1 MSNILLSV
9 VIPVYNVEKYLQQ
22 CVDSII
28 NQLTDECEI
37 ILVDDG
43 STDGSGLICDNYSE
57 KNTNVRVL
65 HQKNSGHSAARN
77 AGLKMAVGEYV
88 SFIDSD
94 DYIGQGCVKE
104 ILNWIKT
111 TDADICFMEGYK
123 LFSDGTTESLG
134 DEIDRSRISG
144 RSQEEV
150 FQHLATRPKYP
161 GSACTKLFRR
171 EFLMENDLKFP
182 IDLTHAEDLTL
193 CLNCF
198 LKAERFDALPCPFY
212 YYRQNREG
220 SMTSKISGSSFHGL
234 SEFVSNFADSLTDKQ
249 RKPHTKI
256 TWYAMAFVAYEYSI
270 LLWNYSRL
278 SASQKRDAK
287 FFLKDYK
294 WVLNFGAS
302 KKTKLVQKVVRILG
316 VDLTAKVLDVYMRI
330 R

>member
-1 MSNILLSV
+1 MDTTRISFI
-9 VIPVYNVEKYLQQ
+9 IPVYNVEKYLNE
-22 CVDSII
+22 CVESILAQI
-28 NQLTDECEI
+28 TDDCEI

-43 STDGSGLICDNYSE
+43 STDSSGLICDDFSE

-65 HQKNSGHSAARN
+65 HQKNNGHSAARN
-77 AGLKMAVGEYV
+77 AGLEMAVGKYV

-104 ILNWIKT
+104 ILDWIKT

-123 LFSDGTTESLG
+123 LFPDGTTESLG
-134 DEIDRSRISG
+134 DEIDRSQISG

-171 EFLMENDLKFP
+171 EFLMENKLRFP
-182 IDLTHAEDLTL
+182 TDLTHAEDLTL

-198 LKAERFDALPCPFY
+198 LKAKRFDALPCPFY

-220 SMTSKISGSSFHGL
+220 SMTNKISSSSFRGL
-234 SEFVSNFADSLTDKQ
+234 RAFVSNFADSLTNEQ
-249 RKPHTKI
+249 QPYTKI
-256 TWYAMAFVAYEYSI
+256 TEYAMAFVAYEYSI
-270 LLWNYSRL
+270 LLWEYSRL
-278 SASQKRDAK
+278 NTAEKNAAK
-287 FFLKDYK
+287 EFLQDYK
-294 WVLNFGAS
+294 WVLGYGAS
-302 KKTKLVQKVVRILG
+302 KKTKLIQKVVRILG
-316 VDLTAKVLDVYMRI
+316 VDLTAKVLDVYMRN

>member
-1 MSNILLSV
+1 MKVNILLST
-9 VIPVYNVEKYLQQ
+9 YNGEQYLKEQ
-22 CVDSII
+22 VKSIQDQTYRDW
-28 NQLTDECEI
+28 QLLI
-37 ILVDDG
+37 RDDG
-43 STDGSGLICDNYSE
+43 STDGSGLICDDFSE

-134 DEIDRSRISG
+134 DEIDRSQILG

-193 CLNCF
+193 CLNCL

-234 SEFVSNFADSLTDKQ
+234 SKFVSNFADSLTDKQ

-256 TWYAMAFVAYEYSI
+256 TGYAMAFVAYEYSI
-270 LLWNYSRL
+270 VGIQQTEYR
-278 SASQKRDAK
+278 
-287 FFLKDYK
+287 
-294 WVLNFGAS
+294 
-302 KKTKLVQKVVRILG
+302 
-316 VDLTAKVLDVYMRI
+316 
-330 R
+330 

>member
-1 MSNILLSV
+1 MSTKISFI
-9 VIPVYNVEKYLQQ
+9 IPVYNVEKYLNE
-22 CVDSII
+22 CVDSILG
-28 NQLTDECEI
+28 QLTDDCEI

-43 STDGSGLICDNYSE
+43 STDSSGSICDRYADKDSRA
-57 KNTNVRVL
+57 TVI

-77 AGLKMAVGEYV
+77 AGLKMAVGKYV

-111 TDADICFMEGYK
+111 TDAEICFMEGYK
-123 LFSDGTTESLG
+123 LFPDGTTESLG
-134 DEIDRSRISG
+134 DEIDRSQISG

-150 FQHLATRPKYP
+150 FRHLATRPKYP

-234 SEFVSNFADSLTDKQ
+234 SEFVSKFADSLTDKQ

-256 TWYAMAFVAYEYSI
+256 TGYAMAFVAYEYSI
-270 LLWNYSRL
+270 LLWEYSRL
-278 SASQKRDAK
+278 NTTEKNAAK
-287 FFLKDYK
+287 EFLQDYK
-294 WVLNFGAS
+294 WVLSYGSS
-302 KKTKLVQKVVRILG
+302 KKTKLIQKVVCILG
-316 VDLTAKVLDVYMRI
+316 VDLTAKLLDVYMRN

>member
-1 MSNILLSV
+1 MSTKISFI
-9 VIPVYNVEKYLQQ
+9 IPVYNVEKYLNE
-22 CVDSII
+22 CVNSILA
-28 NQLTDECEI
+28 QLTDDCEI

-43 STDGSGLICDNYSE
+43 STDSSGRICDEFSGQ
-57 KNTNVRVL
+57 NTNIRVL

-77 AGLKMAVGEYV
+77 VGLKMAVGKYV

-104 ILNWIKT
+104 ILNWIKAA
-111 TDADICFMEGYK
+111 DADICFMEGYK
-123 LFSDGTTESLG
+123 LFPDGTTKSLG
-134 DEIDRSRISG
+134 DEIDRSQISG
-144 RSQEEV
+144 KNQEEV

-171 EFLMENDLKFP
+171 EFLMENELKFP
-182 IDLTHAEDLTL
+182 TDLTHAEDLTL

-220 SMTSKISGSSFHGL
+220 SMTSKISSSSFHGL
-234 SEFVSNFADSLTDKQ
+234 SSFVSNFADSLTDKQ

-256 TWYAMAFVAYEYSI
+256 TGYAMAFVAYEYSI
-270 LLWNYSRL
+270 LLWEYSRL
-278 SASQKRDAK
+278 NVAEKNDTK
-287 FFLKDYK
+287 EFLQDYK
-294 WVLNFGAS
+294 WVLSYGAS
-302 KKTKLVQKVVRILG
+302 KKTELIQKVVRILG
-316 VDLTAKVLDVYMRI
+316 VDLTAKLLDVYMRN